1 MNKYLFLLVCIFAC
15 FISCQNQEL
24 NGTTGNNQNALV
36 ASQPQNITYQIIAG
50 SNNTFGYD
58 ISIEGKK
65 HIHQP
70 FIPGLAGSLG
80 FKSAEKAEKVALFL
94 IEKIK
99 KGEKLPNISSEELH
113 QLGAL

>member
-1 MNKYLFLLVCIFAC
+1 MNKYLFLLACIFAC

-24 NGTTGNNQNALV
+24 NGTTGNNQNALI

-50 SNNTFGYD
+50 SHNTFGYD
-58 ISIEGKK
+58 ISIDGKK

-70 FIPGLAGSLG
+70 FIPGLSGTLG
-80 FKSAEKAEKVALFL
+80 FKSAQQAEKVALFL

-99 KGEKLPNISSEELH
+99 KGQTLPNISSDELQ